1 LVFGFFFELFLERK
15 RQIFHAHFNLIGI
28 SEQRIVVG
36 QPQLQRVRSK
46 TQVPRRQCSP
56 AAIARCDGPRTM
68 QNLQNMFG
76 IPNVQQHFNQQQ
88 AQMAQQQQRQ
98 AAAPSAKCLADAPIC
113 NPNATSKE
121 LYAVE
126 NALKKDYDPIKR
138 EWVEENIKIQIERK
152 PFAEGAMRAA
162 YRMKIIEGMDVH
174 GADRYYVLKLSKDPH
189 EPTRQYYKDVETQM
203 ESRKWATEYNKRG
216 VPKQVLAPAHLPHGL
231 GPCFLHTPVLPR
243 LPS

>member
-1 LVFGFFFELFLERK
+1 
-15 RQIFHAHFNLIGI
+15 
-28 SEQRIVVG
+28 
-36 QPQLQRVRSK
+36 
-46 TQVPRRQCSP
+46 
-56 AAIARCDGPRTM
+56 M

-88 AQMAQQQQRQ
+88 AHLAQQQQLQQQQQQQRQ
-98 AAAPSAKCLADAPIC
+98 AAAPAAKCLADAPIC

-174 GADRYYVLKLSKDPH
+174 GMDRYYVLKLSKDPH

-216 VPKQVLAPAHLPHGL
+216 VPKQVLAPARWRRSSEAR
-231 GPCFLHTPVLPR
+231 PR
-243 LPS
+243 LRAHALARPPLGLH